1 MLGRY
6 FNKLIVFSIIFGFFS
21 NNALAVKLTVEQRLE
36 LLEKELIAN
45 KQELKATRQEL
56 NLYKE
61 IAERRDNPPMP
72 VAGAPAKVTGGERVR
87 AQTPAPAR
95 SAKGAAAADVAD
107 GAGAAKETS
116 ITLADISS
124 YVKDD
129 LGFTYSGYFR
139 SGWATAAH
147 GVPKS
152 WAIGSLGRFG
162 NEYGGWFDLILK
174 QKVYDADGKTA
185 HAVVWLDGNVGQS
198 YSNGVFDSTSDNLLQ
213 FSDMYL
219 TTTGF
224 LPFLPDSS
232 LWVGKHYLR
241 NYEIQMLDWK
251 AHKADSAGGVGLENI
266 QAGTGKLDIA
276 LMRQDLKVYAKDY
289 STTEQA
295 NTNAVDV
302 RMRDIPLWDKA
313 TLGVYGKY
321 NMANK
326 SDTQRENE
334 QRDTFFAMKDAWLG
348 TVVLRQNFA
357 NGGFNEWTVQAANN
371 SVASGFMH
379 ISDANPDYGSNTY
392 YYGDHTGG
400 TAYRLISQG
409 ETYLRPDVIVANAL
423 VYGRGNDLYSYE
435 TGAHTDFE
443 TFRAVARPAYIWNQ
457 YNQTGVELAYF
468 NQTNNA
474 NNTAYHESGYK
485 TTLFHTL
492 KVNTSMLT
500 SRPEIRFY
508 ATYLKILEND
518 IDQFAFEDEKDD
530 QVSVGVQAEVW
541 W

>member
-6 FNKLIVFSIIFGFFS
+6 SKECIAFTVMFGCFS

-36 LLEKELIAN
+36 LLEKELSAN
-45 KQELKATRQEL
+45 KQELKDTRQEL
-56 NLYKE
+56 KLYKD
-61 IAERRDNPPMP
+61 IAERRNAD
-72 VAGAPAKVTGGERVR
+72 ADADAAAAAKVTGDERVVV
-87 AQTPAPAR
+87 QTPVPAR
-95 SAKGAAAADVAD
+95 SAAADD
-107 GAGAAKETS
+107 GTGTTEERS

-139 SGWATAAH
+139 SGWATSAH
-147 GVPKS
+147 GAPKS

-162 NEYGGWFDLILK
+162 NEYGGWFDLILD
-174 QKVYDADGKTA
+174 QKVYDDGGKTA

-198 YSNGVFDSTSDNLLQ
+198 YSNGVFDSSSDNLLQ

-295 NTNAVDV
+295 NTNAVDI
-302 RMRDIPLWDKA
+302 RLHDIPLWDKA
-313 TLGVYGKY
+313 TLGVYGRY

-334 QRDTFFAMKDAWLG
+334 RRDTFFAMKDAWLG
-348 TVVLRQNFA
+348 TVVLKQNFD

-409 ETYLRPDVIVANAL
+409 ETYLRPDVIMANAL
-423 VYGRGNDLYSYE
+423 VYGRGSDLYSYE

-468 NQTNNA
+468 NQTNKA
-474 NNTAYHESGYK
+474 NNIAYHESGYK